1 MIFNLFLFIIL
12 LNEKYVSINFDDGF
26 YSVYKNAYPL
36 LKKYNFPFT
45 LGLIA
50 GYLKNRKIKNES
62 DYRYLTIPEIKEMLE
77 SLDIEIA
84 SHSLTHRYLTKL
96 SEEEIER
103 EVKESKKILEGIF
116 GREIV
121 TFIYPYG
128 KYDKR
133 IINLLI
139 NNGYLQARATN
150 FGEVNFLLK
159 KWYLPIKEIR
169 RDTKMEE
176 ILEYIDKNKY
186 SILLFHRIVKKPKYF
201 TDYSAKD
208 FETLIEKL
216 KEKNIK
222 VITLKDMYEIW
233 WQDFLKKIYLQKKPL
248 ERIYF
253 PISFDILK
261 IR

>member
-1 MIFNLFLFIIL
+1 LIYNLLFITIL

-50 GYLKNRKIKNES
+50 GYLKDRKIKNEN
-62 DYRYLTIPEIKEMLE
+62 DYRYLTISEIKEMLE
-77 SLDIEIA
+77 NLDIEIA

-96 SEEEIER
+96 SDNEIER
-103 EVKESKKILEGIF
+103 EIKESKERLEGIF

-133 IINLLI
+133 VINLLI
-139 NNGYLQARATN
+139 NNGYLQARATS

-169 RDTKMEE
+169 KDTKMEE
-176 ILEYIDKNKY
+176 ILEYIDKNRY
-186 SILLFHRIVKKPKYF
+186 SILLFHRIVKDPKYF
-201 TDYSAKD
+201 TDYSIKD
-208 FETLIEKL
+208 FEILIEKL

-222 VITLKDMYEIW
+222 VVTLKEMYEIW

-248 ERIYF
+248 EKIYF

>member
-1 MIFNLFLFIIL
+1 MIFSLLLITIL
-12 LNEKYVSINFDDGF
+12 LNEKYVAINFDDGF

-50 GYLKNRKIKNES
+50 GYLKDKKIKNEN
-62 DYRYLTIPEIKEMLE
+62 DYRYLTVSEIKEMLE

-84 SHSLTHRYLTKL
+84 SHSLTHRYLTEL
-96 SEEEIER
+96 SDDEIAR
-103 EVKESKKILEGIF
+103 EIKESKEILERIF
-116 GREIV
+116 GRKIV

-139 NNGYLQARATN
+139 DNGYLQARGTG
-150 FGEVNFLLK
+150 FGEVNFFLK

-169 RDTKMEE
+169 KNSKVEE
-176 ILEYIDKNKY
+176 ILKDINNNQY
-186 SILLFHRIVKKPKYF
+186 SILLFHRIVKNPKYF
-201 TDYSAKD
+201 TDYSTKD
-208 FETLIEKL
+208 FEILINKL
-216 KEKNIK
+216 KERNIK
-222 VITLKDMYEIW
+222 VVTLKKMYEIW
-233 WQDFLKKIYLQKKPL
+233 WQDFLKKLYLQEKPL
-248 ERIYF
+248 EKIYF

>member
-1 MIFNLFLFIIL
+1 MIYNLLFITIL

-50 GYLKNRKIKNES
+50 GYLKDRKIKNEN
-62 DYRYLTIPEIKEMLE
+62 DYRYLTISEIKEMLE
-77 SLDIEIA
+77 NLDIEIA

-96 SEEEIER
+96 SDNEIER
-103 EVKESKKILEGIF
+103 EIKESKKRLEGIF

-133 IINLLI
+133 VINLLI
-139 NNGYLQARATN
+139 NNGYLQARATS

-169 RDTKMEE
+169 KDTKMEE
-176 ILEYIDKNKY
+176 ILEYIDKNRY
-186 SILLFHRIVKKPKYF
+186 SILLFHRIVKDPKYF
-201 TDYSAKD
+201 TDYSIKD
-208 FETLIEKL
+208 FEILIEKL

-222 VITLKDMYEIW
+222 VVTLKEMYEIW